1 MSVKMPENR
10 NELTHETTSK
20 TSRHSLNVPPRNPN
34 KRPTNINMER
44 SIGRMKAE
52 DRAVILRSL

>member
-1 MSVKMPENR
+1 MSVKTPEKEKEVNQVATR
-10 NELTHETTSK
+10 T
-20 TSRHSLNVPPRNPN
+20 TSRHEVAVPPRNPN

-52 DRAVILRSL
+52 DRAVIRRSL

>member
-1 MSVKMPENR
+1 MSVKMSVKEK
-10 NELTHETTSK
+10 EVK
-20 TSRHSLNVPPRNPN
+20 TSRHGIDVPPRNPN

-52 DRAVILRSL
+52 DRAVIRRSL

>member
-1 MSVKMPENR
+1 MSVKMPEKA
-10 NELTHETTSK
+10 EEATKK
-20 TSRHSLNVPPRNPN
+20 TSPCRIIVPPRNPN

-52 DRAVILRSL
+52 DRAVIQRSL

>member
-1 MSVKMPENR
+1 MSVKIPVKG
-10 NELTHETTSK
+10 NEITQKTTRK

-44 SIGRMKAE
+44 SIGRMKSE
-52 DRAVILRSL
+52 DRAIILRSL